1 MAGDVQVAVR
11 LPTELVELL
20 DAYVTEDRERSRS
33 SVIREALRRILEAPA
48 FTVRGDGVADW
59 TDEFDRAVERVPE
72 PWRGAAVD
80 VRDTMRLAKLACISE
95 FGLPVAQETVV
106 QVTQAML
113 ARAKAESDDV

>member
-1 MAGDVQVAVR
+1 MAVGQVAVR
-11 LPTELVELL
+11 LPDELVELL

-48 FTVRGDGVADW
+48 FTVRGDGAVDW
-59 TDEFDRAVERVPE
+59 TDEFDRAVVRVPE

-80 VRDTMRLAKLACISE
+80 VRDTLHLARLACVSE

-106 QVTQAML
+106 QVTQAIL
-113 ARAKAESDDV
+113 ARAKDL